1 MSPLWGS
8 RGCNDGHR
16 YATLMHRWRIF
27 NIIQSFVGREKG
39 GLLMVIQ
46 FLFLCIEAKL
56 NPSVKISFI
65 KRKRKKKVISAK
77 KRK

>member
-1 MSPLWGS
+1 
-8 RGCNDGHR
+8 
-16 YATLMHRWRIF
+16 MHKVANFSIV
-27 NIIQSFVGREKG
+27 QSFVGREKG

-46 FLFLCIEAKL
+46 FLFLKLEAKL
-56 NPSVKISFI
+56 NPSVKISLV